1 MAIAKRDG
9 SKYWYIQFQYNGK
22 TYIKSSKTSDKLLAE
37 QLESNWRKQLI
48 EQQQLGFK
56 SQLETAKAFQMF
68 ANSKKQLTSNKYI
81 TLACNRAAEFWSGVQ
96 FIHQIATRDVEHW
109 RLELQNRGYANQS
122 IKHMLNQVSG
132 TIRYVKRMGYQTAD
146 IEMPKIKLSK
156 GRLRYLT
163 DDEEQRL
170 LVAIDPKR
178 DVKWMAPYEERRE
191 YLKAQM
197 QDFYDLVVV
206 LLDTGARH
214 GEICTLQWSAINLTN
229 RTIALWRPKV
239 RNESVLY
246 MTDRVFEILSRR
258 SVNPLNQF
266 VFNDKKGLARN
277 NVNLTFKKAFERAGI
292 TGCTAHTLRHTHATR
307 LIQNGLNLYE
317 VKEILGHADIE
328 TTMRYAHIEQA
339 QVSLKARDV
348 INKLNSSQRANVQQS
363 L

>member
-48 EQQQLGFK
+48 EQHQLGFK
-56 SQLETAKAFQMF
+56 AQLETAKAFQMF

-96 FIHQIATRDVEHW
+96 FIHQIATRDIEHW

-132 TIRYVKRMGYQTAD
+132 TIKYVKRMGYQTAD

-178 DVKWMAPYEERRE
+178 DVKC
-191 YLKAQM
+191 K
-197 QDFYDLVVV
+197 
-206 LLDTGARH
+206 
-214 GEICTLQWSAINLTN
+214 
-229 RTIALWRPKV
+229 RPAK
-239 RNESVLY
+239 S
-246 MTDRVFEILSRR
+246 
-258 SVNPLNQF
+258 
-266 VFNDKKGLARN
+266 
-277 NVNLTFKKAFERAGI
+277 
-292 TGCTAHTLRHTHATR
+292 H
-307 LIQNGLNLYE
+307 
-317 VKEILGHADIE
+317 
-328 TTMRYAHIEQA
+328 
-339 QVSLKARDV
+339 
-348 INKLNSSQRANVQQS
+348 
-363 L
+363 